1 MVRVLVDMNLS
12 PEWVGC
18 ITGAGFEAV
27 HWSTIGAGNAPDA
40 VLMRWAR
47 DNEHVVFTHD
57 LDFGI
62 LLAHSKEG
70 RPSVIQTR
78 ARDLSVN
85 HLGLLLVGALP
96 AHADALERWALVTVD
111 EVRSGIRILPILPV

>member
-1 MVRVLVDMNLS
+1 MRVLVDMNLS
-12 PEWVGC
+12 PEWAGYLA
-18 ITGAGFEAV
+18 GAGFEAV

-40 VLMRWAR
+40 VLMSWAR
-47 DNEHVVFTHD
+47 DNKHVVFTHD

-78 ARDLSVN
+78 ARDLSVD
-85 HLGLLLVGALP
+85 HLGGLVVGALR
-96 AHADALERWALVTVD
+96 AHADALERGALVTVD
-111 EVRSGIRILPILPV
+111 EVRSRVRILPILPG